1 MMKKQPTTVQQ
12 QLIDNGAATRVLTI
26 RYESS
31 RYGETARRET
41 VKATLPDLGDGHPT
55 FQAGRET
62 YIIADNALYR
72 AQTRNINEPGW
83 NRQADELHETF
94 YMGNKDKAE
103 AVSEAY
109 DNAYGNSVVVNNCVA
124 SAIDKTLYAH
134 LTNEGRIYVV
144 DDLDTVG
151 DYSGSEY
158 VRVTSQM
165 IGSWRVPLI
174 HATRLRDAYRE
185 YMRSHGVDGDLAG
198 DATAAIPFDNEA
210 VTAALTVNAE
220 GAQWGV
226 DTGVYVPTIEELNA
240 ADALNGAFRDVES
253 DYNKVNSLDTAR
265 RIADALAA
273 YEETRKGATIL

>member
-1 MMKKQPTTVQQ
+1 MMKKQPTATQQ
-12 QLIDNGAATRVLTI
+12 QLIDNGANTRALTI

-94 YMGNKDKAE
+94 YMGAKDKAA

-109 DNAYGNSVVVNNCVA
+109 DNEYSNSVVVNGCVA
-124 SAIDKTLYAH
+124 QLIDKTLYAH
-134 LTNEGRIYVV
+134 LTNEGSIHVA

-151 DYSGSEY
+151 DYSGGEY
-158 VRVTSQM
+158 VRVTSQN

-174 HATRLRDAYRE
+174 HAAKLRDVYRE
-185 YMRSHGVDGDLAG
+185 YMRSHGVDGDMR
-198 DATAAIPFDNEA
+198 DDETAAIPFDNET

-220 GAQWGV
+220 GAQWGI
-226 DTGVYVPTIEELNA
+226 DTGVYVPAIEEINA
-240 ADALNGAFRDVES
+240 ADALRAAFRGVEGG
-253 DYNKVNSLDTAR
+253 YGKVNSLATAR
-265 RIADALAA
+265 RIADALATYDA
-273 YEETRKGATIL
+273 ARENVTIL

>member
-1 MMKKQPTTVQQ
+1 MMKKQPTATQQ
-12 QLIDNGAATRVLTI
+12 QLIDNGANTRVLTI

-31 RYGETARRET
+31 RYCETARRET

-83 NRQADELHETF
+83 NRQVDELHETF
-94 YMGNKDKAE
+94 YMGNKDKSE

-109 DNAYGNSVVVNNCVA
+109 DNEYSNSVVVNGLVA
-124 SAIDKTLYAH
+124 QLIDKTLYAH
-134 LTNEGRIYVV
+134 LTNDGSIHVV

-151 DYSGSEY
+151 DYSGGEY
-158 VRVTSQM
+158 VRVTSQN

-174 HATRLRDAYRE
+174 HAAKLRGVYRE
-185 YMRSHGVDGDLAG
+185 YMRSHGVDGDMR
-198 DATAAIPFDNEA
+198 DDETAAIPFDNET

-220 GAQWGV
+220 GAQWGI
-226 DTGVYVPTIEELNA
+226 DTGVYVPAIEEMNA
-240 ADALNGAFRDVES
+240 ADALRAAFRGVEGG
-253 DYNKVNSLDTAR
+253 YGKVNSLTTAR
-265 RIADALAA
+265 RIAEALATYDA
-273 YEETRKGATIL
+273 ARENVPSL

>member
-1 MMKKQPTTVQQ
+1 MMKKQPTATQQ

-62 YIIADNALYR
+62 YIVADNALYR

-109 DNAYGNSVVVNNCVA
+109 DNEYSNSAVVNGCVA
-124 SAIDKTLYAH
+124 QLIDKTLYAH
-134 LTNEGRIYVV
+134 LTNDGSIHVV

-151 DYSGSEY
+151 DYSGGEY
-158 VRVTSQM
+158 VRVTSQN

-174 HATRLRDAYRE
+174 HAAKLRDAYRE
-185 YMRSHGVDGDLAG
+185 YMRSHGVDGDLYG
-198 DATAAIPFDNEA
+198 DETANIPFDDAA
-210 VTAALTVNAE
+210 VAAALAANAE

-226 DTGVYVPTIEELNA
+226 DTGVYVPTTEEMDA

-253 DYNKVNSLDTAR
+253 GYGKANSLATAR

-273 YEETRKGATIL
+273 YDAARENVTIL

>member
-253 DYNKVNSLDTAR
+253 GYNKVNSLDTER

>member
-1 MMKKQPTTVQQ
+1 MKKQPTATQQ
-12 QLIDNGAATRVLTI
+12 QLIDNGADTRVLTI

-109 DNAYGNSVVVNNCVA
+109 DNEYSNSVVVNGLVA
-124 SAIDKTLYAH
+124 QLIDKTLYAH
-134 LTNEGRIYVV
+134 LTNDGSIHVV

-151 DYSGSEY
+151 DYSGGEY
-158 VRVTSQM
+158 VRVTSQK
-165 IGSWRVPLI
+165 IGSWRVPLV
-174 HATRLRDAYRE
+174 HAAKIRDAYRE
-185 YMRSHGVDGDLAG
+185 YMRSHGVDDDLR
-198 DATAAIPFDNEA
+198 DNETATIPFDDES
-210 VTAALTVNAE
+210 VEAALAVNAE

-226 DTGVYVPTIEELNA
+226 DTGVYVPTIEEMNA
-240 ADALNGAFRDVES
+240 ADALREAFRGVEGG
-253 DYNKVNSLDTAR
+253 YGKVNSLATAR
-265 RIADALAA
+265 RIADALATYDA
-273 YEETRKGATIL
+273 ARENVTIL

>member
-1 MMKKQPTTVQQ
+1 MKKQPTVTQQ
-12 QLIDNGAATRVLTI
+12 KLIDNGADARVLTI

-41 VKATLPDLGDGHPT
+41 IKATLPDLGDGHPT

-94 YMGNKDKAE
+94 YMGNKDKSE

-109 DNAYGNSVVVNNCVA
+109 DNEYSNSIVVNGLVA
-124 SAIDKTLYAH
+124 QLIDKTLYAH
-134 LTNEGRIYVV
+134 LTNDGSIHIV

-151 DYSGSEY
+151 DYSGGEY
-158 VRVTSQM
+158 VRVTSQN

-174 HATRLRDAYRE
+174 YADKLRDAYRE
-185 YMRSHGVDGDLAG
+185 YMRSHGVDD
-198 DATAAIPFDNEA
+198 DMRDDETAAIPFDNEA

-226 DTGVYVPTIEELNA
+226 DTGVYVPAIEEMNA
-240 ADALNGAFRDVES
+240 ADALREAFRGVEGG
-253 DYNKVNSLDTAR
+253 YNRVNSLATAR
-265 RIADALAA
+265 RIADALATYDA
-273 YEETRKGATIL
+273 ARENVTIL